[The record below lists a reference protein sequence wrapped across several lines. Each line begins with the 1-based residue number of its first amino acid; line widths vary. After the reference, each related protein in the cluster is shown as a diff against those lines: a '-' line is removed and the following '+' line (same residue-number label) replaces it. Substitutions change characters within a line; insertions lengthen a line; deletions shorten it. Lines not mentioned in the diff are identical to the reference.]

1 MSYFNRPLLVRKSLN
16 SILLASEYHQ
26 DWELAFGD
34 DNSKFPGKPIV
45 EDVLKDHLGK
55 INFYNS
61 GLSFEE
67 KIKRGLILG
76 ELANQAIQKSDAE
89 VGIILQD
96 DDQLVPTYLK
106 KLSDF
111 FLNNPKV
118 MYGYSKVHI
127 YNPLYE
133 DVDNVDNLDHKY
145 NKCNMP
151 VNPVNNIDAS
161 QLAFRLSC
169 CKEYDAWFGTTTLQ
183 RESMPWAKD
192 TDKTFFENLYE
203 KLGDTSPID
212 VVGQYKAIHEYQL
225 LWHKKTDENGLRH
238 YCEMIESLAGKEF

>member
-1 MSYFNRPLLVRKSLN
+1 MPYFNRPLLVRKSLN
-16 SILLASEYHQ
+16 SVLLANEHYQ
-26 DWELAFGD
+26 NWELAFGD

-118 MYGYSKVHI
+118 M
-127 YNPLYE
+127 
-133 DVDNVDNLDHKY
+133 
-145 NKCNMP
+145 
-151 VNPVNNIDAS
+151 
-161 QLAFRLSC
+161 
-169 CKEYDAWFGTTTLQ
+169 
-183 RESMPWAKD
+183 
-192 TDKTFFENLYE
+192 
-203 KLGDTSPID
+203 
-212 VVGQYKAIHEYQL
+212 
-225 LWHKKTDENGLRH
+225 
-238 YCEMIESLAGKEF
+238 

>member
-34 DNSKFPGKPIV
+34 DNSKIPGKFIV
-45 EDVLKDHLGK
+45 EEILKDNLDK
-55 INFYNS
+55 VVFYNS

-67 KIKRGLILG
+67 KIERGLILG
-76 ELANQAIQKSDAE
+76 NLANQAIEKSDAE
-89 VGIILQD
+89 IGIILQD
-96 DDQLVPTYLK
+96 DDQLVPTYFRD
-106 KLSDF
+106 LSKF
-111 FLNNPKV
+111 FSENPEV
-118 MYGYSKVHI
+118 MYGYSKVHV
-127 YNPLYE
+127 YNPLYQ
-133 DVDNVDNLDHKY
+133 DVNDVDNLDHKY

-161 QLAFRLSC
+161 QIAFRLSC
-169 CKEYDAWFGTTTLQ
+169 CKDHDAWFGNTTLQ
-183 RESMPWAKD
+183 VEGMPWAKD

-203 KLGDTSPID
+203 KLGNAYPID

-225 LWHKKTDENGLRH
+225 LWHKKTNKDGLKC
-238 YCEMIESLAGKEF
+238 YYQMIESLAGKEF